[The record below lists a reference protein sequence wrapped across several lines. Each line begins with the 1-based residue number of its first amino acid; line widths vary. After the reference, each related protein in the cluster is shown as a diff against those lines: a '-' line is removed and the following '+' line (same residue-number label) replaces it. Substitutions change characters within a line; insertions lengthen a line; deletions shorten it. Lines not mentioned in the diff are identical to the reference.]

1 MAVIASLSTSE
12 KNWVTRAMQIL
23 NTDGVIVIESV
34 VSADVCAHLRSS
46 AARALQIMEGE
57 IGVERLKRAG
67 ESGVI
72 RFPLQFD
79 GAFEILLD
87 RPEVSSLVEGFLN
100 EHAICHLMNA
110 ILLGPIRKSERS
122 EAKLFQSQYHRD
134 FPRHLGGKPLSVNS
148 FFCLSDFSEQNGST
162 RFLLGSHQQ
171 EDTSA
176 PVGSFQEVSVTA
188 PVGSVIVFDSTIWH
202 AGGRNSSDAVRAA
215 VNVQWTYHWIKQQL
229 DIPRLLGSSRQQIS
243 SENQKRL
250 GFHSQVVSS
259 LQNYYVAQDERLYKS
274 GQG

>member
-1 MAVIASLSTSE
+1 MAVIVTISTSE
-12 KNWVTRAMQIL
+12 ANWVTRAMQTL
-23 NTDGVIVIESV
+23 KTDGVLVIESV
-34 VSADVCAHLRSS
+34 VSRDDCARLRNS
-46 AARALQIMEGE
+46 ATRALKSIEGE

-79 GAFEILLD
+79 SAFEILLD
-87 RPEVSSLVEGFLN
+87 RTEVASLVEDFLN
-100 EHAICHLMNA
+100 QHAICHQMNA
-110 ILLGPIRKSERS
+110 IILGPIQKSEQNT
-122 EAKLFQSQYHRD
+122 EKLFQSQYHRD
-134 FPRHLGGKPLSVNS
+134 FPRYLGGKPLSINS

-162 RFLLGSHQQ
+162 RFLLGSHQH

-202 AGGRNSSDAVRAA
+202 AGGRNSSDEVRAA
-215 VNVQWTYHWIKQQL
+215 INVQWTFHWIKQQL

-250 GFHSQVVSS
+250 GFHSQVVDS

>member
-1 MAVIASLSTSE
+1 MAVIVSLSTSE
-12 KNWVTRAMQIL
+12 ADWLTRAMQTL
-23 NTDGVIVIESV
+23 KTDGVLVIESV
-34 VSADVCAHLRSS
+34 VSMDDCARLRSS
-46 AARALQIMEGE
+46 AARALQSVEGE
-57 IGVERLKRAG
+57 IGVERLNRAG

-79 GAFEILLD
+79 NAFEILLD
-87 RPEVSSLVEGFLN
+87 RTEVSSLVEGFLSQ
-100 EHAICHLMNA
+100 HAICHLMNA
-110 ILLGPIRKSERS
+110 ILLRPIQKSERS
-122 EAKLFQSQYHRD
+122 EEKLFQSQYHRD
-134 FPRHLGGKPLSVNS
+134 FPRCLGGKPLSINS
-148 FFCLSDFSEQNGST
+148 FFCLSDFSERNGST
-162 RFLLGSHQQ
+162 RFLLGSHQR

-176 PVGSFQEVSVTA
+176 PVGRFQEVSVTA

-229 DIPRLLGSSRQQIS
+229 DIPRLLGANPHQIS
-243 SENQKRL
+243 SANQKRL

>member
-1 MAVIASLSTSE
+1 MAVIKSLSASE
-12 KNWVTRAMQIL
+12 VNWVTRAMQIL
-23 NTDGVIVIESV
+23 KTDGVLVVDSIISTDDCARLK
-34 VSADVCAHLRSS
+34 VSAL
-46 AARALQIMEGE
+46 RALQSVKSE
-57 IGVERLKRAG
+57 IGLERLKRAG

-87 RPEVSSLVEGFLN
+87 RVDVLSLVEGFLN
-100 EHAICHLMNA
+100 QHAICHLMNA
-110 ILLGPIRKSERS
+110 ILLEPTKGSGPNDE
-122 EAKLFQSQYHRD
+122 KLFQSQYHRD
-134 FPRHLGGKPLSVNS
+134 FPRCFGGEPLSINS
-148 FFCLSDFSEQNGST
+148 FFCLSDFSEQNGAT

-171 EDTSA
+171 QDLSP
-176 PVGSFQEVSVTA
+176 PVGRFQSVSVTA
-188 PVGSVIVFDSTIWH
+188 PAGSVIVFDSTIWH
-202 AGGRNSSDAVRAA
+202 AGGNNSTDAVRVG

-229 DIPRLLGSSRQQIS
+229 DIPRLLGANRQRIS

-250 GFHSQVVSS
+250 GFHSQVVDS

>member
-1 MAVIASLSTSE
+1 MAVIESLSTSE
-12 KNWVTRAMQIL
+12 ANWVTRAMQTL
-23 NTDGVIVIESV
+23 KTDGVLVIESV
-34 VSADVCAHLRSS
+34 VSGDDCARLRSS
-46 AARALQIMEGE
+46 ASRALQIIEEE

-79 GAFEILLD
+79 SAFEILLD
-87 RPEVSSLVEGFLN
+87 RTEVSSLVEGFLN
-100 EHAICHLMNA
+100 QHAICHLMNA
-110 ILLGPIRKSERS
+110 ILLGPIQKSERN
-122 EAKLFQSQYHRD
+122 EEKLFQSQYHRD
-134 FPRHLGGKPLSVNS
+134 FPRYLGGKPLSVNS

-162 RFLLGSHQQ
+162 RFLLGSHQH

-202 AGGRNSSDAVRAA
+202 AGGRNSSDEVRAA
-215 VNVQWTYHWIKQQL
+215 INVQWTYHWIKQQL
-229 DIPRLLGSSRQQIS
+229 DIPRLLGARRQEIS
-243 SENQKRL
+243 SVNQKRL
-250 GFHSQVVSS
+250 GFHSQVVDS
-259 LQNYYVAQDERLYKS
+259 LQNYYVAQDERFYKS